1 MARTREF
8 YCYDYGGDFG
18 LSGLAGVLYARAALR
33 LDGPVVLALARAT
46 AEDDDFQI
54 GRDVRLLLDSGLP
67 EGTLHTVWSAAV
79 RRCFDP
85 VEEGADTR
93 AWLREVAKVCPPR
106 LPERDPYE
114 EQALDASR
122 PRVREEE
129 LRTSVAAEIESAAA
143 GLVRGVAV
151 PGIVPALL
159 RVVREADAD
168 LGFRLFL
175 RVLKAYAVPVGKEQY
190 DRFVALG
197 ELLAFPWAA
206 VSAELRVRWPALDPG
221 WRDFGGLRFGV
232 PWLAVVLADGL
243 YGGTALDQAREIVC
257 HEVGEVPGV
266 HAAVLLAD
274 VRRLLD
280 SDLPD
285 VSVGAV
291 WWTAAHRWGLGD
303 GPGPG
308 EFDTDV
314 RGWLEQVAA
323 ACEEHLAKIDPG
335 YVPYVPPAR
344 AEATEAVLREVRRI
358 GPTLPRH
365 VPEAAAA
372 ALEDVVRCVDP
383 DLGFRFLVG
392 IVRVYSVPV
401 DAGRRRC
408 YRAIAVSL
416 GFPEG
421 YVDEVLPDGDPWA

>member
-1 MARTREF
+1 MARAREL

-18 LSGLAGVLYARAALR
+18 LSGFAGVLYGRAALR
-33 LDGPVVLALARAT
+33 LDGPVVLALARAA

-67 EGTLHTVWSAAV
+67 EGTLRAVWAAAV

-93 AWLREVAKVCPPR
+93 AWLRQVAEVCPLR
-106 LPERDPYE
+106 VPERGPYE
-114 EQALDASR
+114 ERALDASR
-122 PRVREEE
+122 PRVPEAE
-129 LRTSVAAEIESAAA
+129 LRASVAAEIESAAT
-143 GLVRGVAV
+143 GLVRGVPV

-190 DRFVALG
+190 DRLRALG
-197 ELLAFPWAA
+197 WLLEFPWAA

-221 WRDFGGLRFGV
+221 WRGFAAGRFGL
-232 PWLAVVLADGL
+232 PSLAAGLVDGL
-243 YGGTALDQAREIVC
+243 YGGTALERARENAC
-257 HEVGEVPGV
+257 HEAGDVPGA

-274 VRRLLD
+274 VRRLLGSEL
-280 SDLPD
+280 SDAS
-285 VSVGAV
+285 VSAV
-291 WWTAAHRWGLGD
+291 WWTASHRWALGD

-308 EFDTDV
+308 EFDADV

-323 ACEEHLAKIDPG
+323 MCEEYLGKVDPG
-335 YVPYVPPAR
+335 YVPYVSPAR
-344 AEATEAVLREVRRI
+344 AEAAEAVLYEVRRI
-358 GPTLPRH
+358 GPELARR
-365 VPEAAAA
+365 VPGAAVA

-383 DLGFRFLVG
+383 DLGFRFLTG
-392 IVRVYSVPV
+392 IVSVYRLPV
-401 DAGRRRC
+401 DESRRRR
-408 YRAIAVSL
+408 YRAIAESL
-416 GFPEG
+416 GFPRE
-421 YVDEVLPDGDPWA
+421 YVDEMLPDGDPWA